1 MSKKYYRHVESG
13 DVYPE
18 FHSPVGYQAANPHLW
33 EPCDEKGNALAP
45 TGPVVS
51 DVVTDVAP
59 VVEEEAPAIPKRNAK
74 AKADADSGS
83 N

>member
-13 DVYPE
+13 EVYPE
-18 FHSPVGYQAANPHLW
+18 FHSPAGYQAANPQLW
-33 EPCDEKGNALAP
+33 EPCDENGNPLAP

-51 DVVTDVAP
+51 DVVTDVTS
-59 VVEEEAPAIPKRNAK
+59 VEEEAPAIPKRSAK

>member
-13 DVYPE
+13 EVYPE
-18 FHSPVGYQAANPHLW
+18 FHSPEGYQAANPHLW
-33 EPCDEKGNALAP
+33 EPCDANGNSLAP

-59 VVEEEAPAIPKRNAK
+59 AEEEAPAIPKRTAK
-74 AKADADSGS
+74 VKANADSGS